1 MAKFYGIVGYVNT
14 TKTKPGVWDEEVTEH
29 NYYGDVLRNIRRS
42 ETADKT
48 TDDIN
53 VNVKIS
59 IVSDPYAIDHFH
71 AIRYV
76 EFMGAKW
83 EVTSVEPQHP
93 RLILTLGGLY
103 NG

>member
-1 MAKFYGIVGYVNT
+1 MAKFYGKVGYAESV
-14 TKTKPGVWDEEVTEH
+14 KVGPGVWDESITER
-29 NYYGDVLRNIRRS
+29 NYYGDVLRYVRKS
-42 ETADKT
+42 QTADKS

-53 VNVKIS
+53 VDVKIS

-76 EFMGAKW
+76 EFGGAKW
-83 EVTSVEPQHP
+83 EVPSVEPQYP
-93 RLILTLGGLY
+93 RIILTLGGLY

>member
-1 MAKFYGIVGYVNT
+1 MAKFYGKVGYAESV
-14 TKTKPGVWDEEVTEH
+14 KVRPGVWDESITER
-29 NYYGDVLRNIRRS
+29 NYYGDVLRYVRRS
-42 ETADKT
+42 QTADKS

-53 VNVKIS
+53 VDVKIS

-76 EFMGAKW
+76 EFGGTKW
-83 EVTSVEPQHP
+83 EVPSVEPQYP
-93 RLILTLGGLY
+93 RLILTLGGRY